1 MSVDYGLIT
10 ESTDTTVVGG
20 ATDDNSKFFRNIR
33 IALESQFKTMADDAS
48 ITTRVFENVDFDF
61 SSLEKSNL
69 TNEFVRGTIL
79 PGDTLSAGVG
89 TTGRDLHQGI
99 FQIDYYNRVG
109 IGAYSDKIDSIAN
122 AFKKGHKLVVNDT
135 TVNVRNVSLGVGRR
149 DGAFFV
155 RNIDVSYFAVTTARS

>member
-10 ESTDTTVVGG
+10 ESTTTTVIGG

-33 IALESQFKTMADDAS
+33 IALENQFKTMADDAS
-48 ITTRVFENVDFDF
+48 ITTRVFENIDFDF
-61 SSLEKSNL
+61 TSLEKSNL

-79 PGDTLSAGVG
+79 PADTISAGVG

-135 TVNVRNVSLGVGRR
+135 TVNVRNVSLGAGRR